1 MINVAIVGTGA
12 IAASHIEGFVKF
24 PDQCRIVALVNRTS
38 KRAESYKERYK
49 LIDAKIYSSIEEM
62 IDSGVSIDLAAVC
75 LPPSMHC
82 EASITLFNAK
92 INVLCEKPLATSV
105 EECDRMIDISKKNGV
120 FLSTVS
126 QNRFN
131 LDVVKVHELIQSGL
145 IGKLYFGQSAS
156 LWWRGD
162 NYYKLHWRGTW
173 ESEGGGCTLNHGIHH
188 LDLLLWFMGKAASVT
203 AMVDNQ
209 AHGNSEAEDISI
221 GIVKF
226 KNGAIGNI
234 VNSLLHHGEGQT
246 LQIDAEKASVSL
258 PLHIAVSAQRENG
271 FPDDDIKKSEELRN
285 FCDAI
290 STEYTGHTAQIK
302 DVLDAITDG
311 REPLVTG
318 EDGRSAIELI
328 MAMYQSAF
336 TGHQVQLPMTKDD
349 AMYSNAGILAYAKRF
364 NKKKVSVESFSDDTM
379 TNIGGTL

>member
-12 IAASHIEGFVKF
+12 IAASHIEGFLSFK
-24 PDQCRIVALVNRTS
+24 DQCRIVALVNRS
-38 KRAESYKERYK
+38 LKRAEDYKERYS
-49 LIDAKIYSSIEEM
+49 LNDAEVYSSIEDM
-62 IDSGVSIDLAAVC
+62 LKDNMHIDLAAIC

-82 EASITLFNAK
+82 TASVALSKAK
-92 INVLCEKPLATSV
+92 INVLCEKPLATSLA
-105 EECDRMIDISKKNGV
+105 ECDLMTKAAKENNVI
-120 FLSTVS
+120 LSTVS

-131 LDVVKVHELIQSGL
+131 SGVIKAHELIKSGL
-145 IGKLYFGQSAS
+145 VGKLYYAQSAS

-188 LDLLLWFMGKAASVT
+188 LDLLLWFMGNVKSVI
-203 AMVDNQ
+203 AVADNQ
-209 AHGNSEAEDISI
+209 AHKNSEAEDISV

-226 KNGAIGNI
+226 ENGAIGNI

-246 LQIDAEKASVSL
+246 LQIDGENASVSL
-258 PLHIAVSAQRENG
+258 PFHISVSAQRENG
-271 FPDDDIKKSEELRN
+271 FPDDDNKAVEKLES

-290 STEYTGHTAQIK
+290 KTEYTGHTAQIK
-302 DVLDAITDG
+302 DVLDAIISG

-318 EDGRSAIELI
+318 EDGRRVIELI

-336 TGHQVQLPMTKDD
+336 TGEQVKLPMTKEDI
-349 AMYSNAGILAYAKRF
+349 MYSNEGILANAKRF
-364 NKKKVSVESFSDDTM
+364 NKKKISIEKFGDDTM
-379 TNIGGTL
+379 TNVGGTL